1 MKNLYKNIL
10 VVMMLLTINFT
21 VNAQDPDG
29 PGGDPGEPA
38 APIGDYVPL
47 MLVAAIGLGYFV
59 IRKQKIKE
67 V

>member
-1 MKNLYKNIL
+1 
-10 VVMMLLTINFT
+10 MMLLTINFT

>member
-21 VNAQDPDG
+21 ANAQDPDD
-29 PGGDPGEPA
+29 PLSEDPGA

-47 MLVAAIGLGYFV
+47 MLVAAVGLGYFLT
-59 IRKQKIKE
+59 QKRELKK